1 MLQKILLIFCF
12 LFLGSFAFG
21 QRNVI
26 LIIADDLGSDYCGF
40 YENHLDTCK
49 LPNIRRLLARGVR
62 FRNAWSNPLCSPTRA
77 GILTGRYSFRT
88 GVGEA
93 IGGTGSAVLDTAEIT
108 IPRLLNR
115 FAPNAIAKAQIG
127 KWHLQNPM
135 PTTNYIFPNRMGYD
149 HYEGN
154 FTAMVNNYYNWTK
167 VKNGVASNITTYAT
181 TETTNNAISW
191 IKAQSSNKPFFLWLA
206 FNAPHTPYHAPPANL
221 HSYGNLSGT
230 SADITANPKIYFKAA
245 VEALDHEIGRLFDSL
260 QIMGKW
266 DNTDFIFIGDN
277 GDEPNVAQNKGGAKG
292 SVYQEGISVPFIISG
307 PSVVNPNR
315 ASDALVNTTDLFA
328 TILDLFGYSNWSREI
343 PVNKP
348 VDSKSILPILKNQ
361 ATDIRSWIF
370 TEVFKKPTVA
380 SDGKAIRN
388 KTYKLLNF
396 DNGAQQFYRIASD
409 PTEDTDLLKTTLSA
423 EALNNYNYLCTEMTN
438 LIGKSGFCSLTTP
451 TKDLIAANENLR
463 IYPNPVIDYLK
474 VEHAQGDE
482 SFRVFN
488 SLGQVLF
495 SGNGVEQQNL
505 SGLSSGVYY
514 LEIIS
519 HAKVVL
525 RFFKQ

>member
-1 MLQKILLIFCF
+1 
-12 LFLGSFAFG
+12 
-21 QRNVI
+21 
-26 LIIADDLGSDYCGF
+26 
-40 YENHLDTCK
+40 
-49 LPNIRRLLARGVR
+49 
-62 FRNAWSNPLCSPTRA
+62 
-77 GILTGRYSFRT
+77 
-88 GVGEA
+88 
-93 IGGTGSAVLDTAEIT
+93 
-108 IPRLLNR
+108 
-115 FAPNAIAKAQIG
+115 
-127 KWHLQNPM
+127 
-135 PTTNYIFPNRMGYD
+135 
-149 HYEGN
+149 
-154 FTAMVNNYYNWTK
+154 

-181 TETTNNAISW
+181 TETANNAITW
-191 IKAQSSNKPFFLWLA
+191 VKAQPNNKPFFLWLA

-230 SADITANPKIYFKAA
+230 SADIAANPKNYFKAA

-266 DNTDFIFIGDN
+266 ENTDFVFIGDN
-277 GDEPNVAQNKGGAKG
+277 GDESNVAQNKGGAKG

-328 TILDLFGYSNWSREI
+328 TILELFGYSNWVKEI

-361 ATDIRSWIF
+361 ATDIRSWVF

-409 PTEDTDLLKTTLSA
+409 PTEDTDLLKATLSA
-423 EALNNYNYLCTEMTN
+423 EALYNYNELCTIMTN
-438 LIGKSGFCSLTTP
+438 LIGKSGFCSQTTP
-451 TKDLIAANENLR
+451 TKDMVEVIKNLR
-463 IYPNPVIDYLK
+463 IYPNPVTDYLK
-474 VEHAQGDE
+474 VEQAHGDE
-482 SFRVFN
+482 SFRIFN

-495 SGNGVEQQNL
+495 SGKGVEQQNL
-505 SGLSSGVYY
+505 SALSSGVYY
-514 LEIIS
+514 LEIIA
-519 HAKVVL
+519 HDKVVL
-525 RFFKQ
+525 RFVKQ